1 MIWLLCSDAVDISSL
16 SVALI
21 TFVVC
26 SHVMD
31 ILMCN
36 YSIYQSPVYL
46 CVVHYKRILH
56 VSFVYECVF
65 LIDPILADR
74 FLFAGVPLRCIMRDV
89 IANSAFLLISSVTLL
104 ESALLSIETSP
115 SMSAIIASYCFFGST
130 ALSWCDE
137 LSLSLPLKSLQLKR
151 GILCLLDS
159 SDPCIAC
166 LR

>member
-31 ILMCN
+31 ILMFD

-65 LIDPILADR
+65 LIDPNLADR

-115 SMSAIIASYCFFGST
+115 SMSAINVCYHSKLLFLRINCSFSRADVMNYLCHCP
-130 ALSWCDE
+130 LSHYN
-137 LSLSLPLKSLQLKR
+137 
-151 GILCLLDS
+151 
-159 SDPCIAC
+159 
-166 LR
+166 

>member
-31 ILMCN
+31 ILMCD

-115 SMSAIIASYCFFGST
+115 SMSAINVCYHS
-130 ALSWCDE
+130 
-137 LSLSLPLKSLQLKR
+137 K
-151 GILCLLDS
+151 LLF
-159 SDPCIAC
+159 
-166 LR
+166 LRINCSFS

>member
-31 ILMCN
+31 ILMCD

-65 LIDPILADR
+65 LIDHTHADL
-74 FLFAGVPLRCIMRDV
+74 FLFAGVPLRCIMQGF
-89 IANSAFLLISSVTLL
+89 IAKCFPAYLIGDFAWVSSAFHRDLSFYVCYPSCPLWFALIVH
-104 ESALLSIETSP
+104 
-115 SMSAIIASYCFFGST
+115 FRWW
-130 ALSWCDE
+130 LSWVVCWPVTEVLYDA
-137 LSLSLPLKSLQLKR
+137 
-151 GILCLLDS
+151 DTWT
-159 SDPCIAC
+159 
-166 LR
+166 